1 MTKRAI
7 LYGRVSGDDKAR
19 TGGENLKAQID
30 LCREYATKEGYNV
43 IAELAEDD
51 RGASG
56 ATFDL
61 PQLAKALELAR
72 SGAFDVLIAREL
84 DRLSRDLAKQ
94 LIVEQE
100 LRRSGVV
107 IEYAL
112 YDFPDTPEG
121 RLNKNLRAML
131 AEYEREKIAQ
141 RMMRG
146 KQRSVRA
153 GNVLLSKPAFG
164 YTVGELDG
172 LKTLIPSDEEAPVVR
187 QVFEWYTRRVDP
199 LSTRQIA
206 RELGQLGI
214 LSPSGSNT
222 WHPAS
227 VQAML
232 KNHVYAGEWAWG
244 HGKDAITVEVTP
256 LISEELFEAAQLRRK
271 ENTSRRTPRTENE
284 YLLSGR
290 VSCPYCGYAFV
301 GILVKPR
308 KGRRNAY
315 AYYTHAPESDIQWQ
329 PGCYRTF
336 RVKHVDDAV
345 WGWVTTLFLDEG
357 ALEEALHTT
366 RAQRESV
373 LLPKRQE
380 LQTVDELIEKHKKE
394 LMRLLDLYLSGNFPQ
409 ELLTEKK
416 TALEVTL
423 NSLEDRRADLQA
435 QLAEQELSTQ
445 QIENIM
451 RLRLEVRKG
460 ILAAKDNF
468 KLRRELIEFL
478 DVRGELYK
486 EGDKRWINASCIVDS
501 AVISYDKS
509 NWIASPMKPLS
520 LSITRPRALITPVVS
535 VCSRPKGLPIAKTN
549 CPTSSVL
556 ELARGIGAGKSSPAS
571 MRMTARSFFESVPTT
586 SAA

>member
-131 AEYEREKIAQ
+131 AEYEREKIVQ

-146 KQRSVRA
+146 KQRSMRA

-172 LKTLIPSDEEAPVVR
+172 RKTLIPSDEKAPVVR

-206 RELGQLGI
+206 RELEQLGI
-214 LSPSGSNT
+214 LSPSGGDT
-222 WHPAS
+222 WNPAS

-232 KNHVYAGEWAWG
+232 KNHVYVGEWVWG
-244 HGKDAITVEVTP
+244 HGEDAITVEVTP
-256 LISEELFEAAQLRRK
+256 LISEELFEAAQLRRR

-290 VSCPYCGYAFV
+290 VSCPHCGYAFV

-315 AYYTHAPESDIQWQ
+315 AYYTHAPESDVQWQ
-329 PGCYRTF
+329 PDCYRTF

-357 ALEEALHTT
+357 ALEAALQTT
-366 RAQRESV
+366 RAQRESM

-394 LMRLLDLYLSGNFPQ
+394 LMRLLDLYLSGDFPQ

-423 NSLEDRRADLQA
+423 SSLEDRRADLQA

-451 RLRLEVRKG
+451 RLRIEVRKG
-460 ILAAKDNF
+460 ILAAQDNF

-478 DVRGELYK
+478 DVRGELCK

-509 NWIASPMKPLS
+509 N
-520 LSITRPRALITPVVS
+520 
-535 VCSRPKGLPIAKTN
+535 
-549 CPTSSVL
+549 
-556 ELARGIGAGKSSPAS
+556 
-571 MRMTARSFFESVPTT
+571 
-586 SAA
+586 